1 MTMIF
6 KKIYNGT
13 FQTYKSGENS
23 EIILPMC
30 PLSIVNS
37 YQLVANLDSF
47 VFPITLSPTMWSKSQ
62 TSFVSMI
69 FGFVMI
75 IRFQQVRFSKFFFF
89 GVLSIPYFVYWVFC
103 LLLICPDDRPSTK
116 SCKLNV
122 TEPAGPNVSR
132 QRWVL
137 KKLELAGQPLCS
149 SRLPLTPGLEME
161 LLTGPS
167 HSPQG
172 VLCSGSL

>member
-47 VFPITLSPTMWSKSQ
+47 VFPITLSPTM
-62 TSFVSMI
+62 
-69 FGFVMI
+69 
-75 IRFQQVRFSKFFFF
+75 
-89 GVLSIPYFVYWVFC
+89 
-103 LLLICPDDRPSTK
+103 
-116 SCKLNV
+116 
-122 TEPAGPNVSR
+122 
-132 QRWVL
+132 
-137 KKLELAGQPLCS
+137 
-149 SRLPLTPGLEME
+149 
-161 LLTGPS
+161 
-167 HSPQG
+167 
-172 VLCSGSL
+172 